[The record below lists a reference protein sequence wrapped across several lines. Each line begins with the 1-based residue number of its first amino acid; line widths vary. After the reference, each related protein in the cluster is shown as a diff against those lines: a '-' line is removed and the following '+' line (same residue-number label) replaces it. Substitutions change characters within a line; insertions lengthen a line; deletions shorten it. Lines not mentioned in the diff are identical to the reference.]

1 MNRQPA
7 YQMIKMTYAKREQ
20 TSKTIVVLFAALSL
34 LMVLASS
41 TAYAVYS
48 YGYKVGDKY
57 DFNMQTTS
65 TTDTPSGNAGSSVI
79 YNVAFTIKDITEDAN
94 DHRVDIKYLAVAST
108 GFGGSDVISE
118 GHMEGDPRPFIG
130 GYGSTLGFP
139 TSPFVTTDWE
149 LRTTEWNQYIENNY
163 ANQAGH
169 LIKTN
174 THSNGVFAL
183 EINLDVDQAHSEYD
197 FNNDGTPDAYTG
209 TITQKIEYD
218 SNGVLSSASM
228 RTNIDAGTKGS
239 IASSMSAGRGQ
250 AALGGG
256 LPADMFTYAL
266 IIVGVIMAFIVGLMF
281 SRMMTP
287 RKAAMSQSSPS
298 QSSQSP

>member
-1 MNRQPA
+1 M
-7 YQMIKMTYAKREQ
+7 MKMTYSKREQ
-20 TSKTIVVLFAALSL
+20 TSKTIVVLFAVLSL
-34 LMVLASS
+34 LMVLAIS

-48 YGYKVGDKY
+48 YGYKAGDKY

-65 TTDTPSGNAGSSVI
+65 TTDTPSGKAGSSVI
-79 YNVAFTIKDITEDAN
+79 YNVAFTIRDITEDYN
-94 DHRVDIKYLAVAST
+94 SHRVDIKYLAVVST

-118 GHMEGDPRPFIG
+118 GHLEGDPRPFIG
-130 GYGSTLGFP
+130 GSTLGFP
-139 TSPFVTTDWE
+139 TSPFITTDWE
-149 LRTTEWNQYIENNY
+149 RRATEWNQYIENNY
-163 ANQAGH
+163 ANKAGY

-197 FNNDGTPDAYTG
+197 FNNDGTMDAYTG

-228 RTNIDAGTKGS
+228 KTNIDADTKGS

-287 RKAAMSQSSPS
+287 RRPATSQPSPNP
-298 QSSQSP
+298 SSQSP

>member
-1 MNRQPA
+1 
-7 YQMIKMTYAKREQ
+7 MIKMAYAKRKQ
-20 TSKTIVVLFAALSL
+20 TSKTIMVLIAASAML
-34 LMVLASS
+34 LLLASS

-48 YGYKVGDKY
+48 YGYKAGDKY
-57 DFNMQTTS
+57 EFNMQTTS
-65 TTDTPSGNAGSSVI
+65 TTETPSGNAGSSVI
-79 YNVAFTIKDITEDAN
+79 YNVAFTIKDITEDAYG
-94 DHRVDIKYLAVAST
+94 HRVDIKYLAVVST
-108 GFGGSDVISE
+108 GFGGNDVISE

-130 GYGSTLGFP
+130 GYGSMLGFP

-163 ANQAGH
+163 ANHAGY

-174 THSNGVFAL
+174 THSNGLFTL

-197 FNNDGTPDAYTG
+197 FNNDGTNDAYTG

-228 RTNIDAGTKGS
+228 KTNIDAGTKGS

-256 LPADMFTYAL
+256 LSADAFTYAL

-281 SRMMTP
+281 SRMLSP
-287 RKAAMSQSSPS
+287 RRPAMSQTSS